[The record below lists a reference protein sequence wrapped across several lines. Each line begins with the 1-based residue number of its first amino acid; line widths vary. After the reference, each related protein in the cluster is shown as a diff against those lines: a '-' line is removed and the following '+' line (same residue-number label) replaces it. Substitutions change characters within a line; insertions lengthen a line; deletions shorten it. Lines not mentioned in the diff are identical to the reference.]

1 MLHCSLV
8 GGTQPQRDGC
18 RPGWLPDPY
27 DQSQSGINRVGQMR
41 PFRLEV
47 TQGQERETI
56 EFLLD
61 GNTEVQRK
69 LEIGS

>member
-1 MLHCSLV
+1 
-8 GGTQPQRDGC
+8 
-18 RPGWLPDPY
+18 
-27 DQSQSGINRVGQMR
+27 MR